1 MKLSNKYNLPSEP
14 SNKKTSKIEI
24 STNNN
29 LDTDEEISSL
39 IENPDVNIL
48 KKITSVDFINNFI
61 KESFE
66 YMEKSTDKNE
76 ARKYI
81 LDIMDST
88 LKGTYK
94 DIEKTGY
101 YQNVEKTLAFY
112 CELFDNISICETII
126 SEKTDIKFKMIWEFI
141 KKEEFKSLKNLQT
154 VISLQQENV
163 LIKETIKTNTENMD
177 AIIKENKKL
186 REELNDLK
194 MIVKNLNGEMTPRN
208 NYIQTNDIRNVSSN
222 SSSMMHE
229 IYSTNSN
236 PERIV
241 QNKPLTHLNVSEH
254 NNISNDSADLR
265 KTLPIS
271 NELSK
276 RVLPVTK
283 NNVFDTNLESSSSS
297 FESPKKQKLASKL
310 LHPRKGF
317 EERFGP
323 SFCPSYIQKLV
334 PLKQQR
340 SEIFHFLN
348 SKGTYRVPKEVTE
361 ILDLKVRQF
370 INQKKKEF
378 AFNNTEK
385 SAKSLTGKK

>member
-1 MKLSNKYNLPSEP
+1 
-14 SNKKTSKIEI
+14 
-24 STNNN
+24 
-29 LDTDEEISSL
+29 
-39 IENPDVNIL
+39 
-48 KKITSVDFINNFI
+48 
-61 KESFE
+61 
-66 YMEKSTDKNE
+66 MEKSTDKNE
-76 ARKYI
+76 AKKYI

-163 LIKETIKTNTENMD
+163 LIRETIKTNTENMD
-177 AIIKENKKL
+177 AIIKVNKKL

-208 NYIQTNDIRNVSSN
+208 NYIQTNDIRNLSSN

-229 IYSTNSN
+229 IYNTNPN
-236 PERIV
+236 PERII
-241 QNKPLTHLNVSEH
+241 QSKPLTHLNVSEH
-254 NNISNDSADLR
+254 NSISNDSADLR
-265 KTLPIS
+265 KNLPIS

-283 NNVFDTNLESSSSS
+283 NNFFDTNWEPSS
-297 FESPKKQKLASKL
+297 FESPNKQNPASKFL
-310 LHPRKGF
+310 QSKKRF
-317 EERFGP
+317 EERFDL
-323 SFCPSYIQKLV
+323 SFCPSYIKKLV

-340 SEIFHFLN
+340 YEIFHFLN
-348 SKGTYRVPKEVTE
+348 SKGTYRVPKALTD
-361 ILDLKVRQF
+361 ILDFKVRQF
-370 INQKKKEF
+370 INEKKKEF
-378 AFNNTEK
+378 ALLNTEK
-385 SAKSLTGKK
+385 STKSLTGRK

>member
-208 NYIQTNDIRNVSSN
+208 NYIQTNDIRNLSSN
-222 SSSMMHE
+222 SSSMMQE
-229 IYSTNSN
+229 IYNPNPN
-236 PERIV
+236 PERII

-283 NNVFDTNLESSSSS
+283 NNFFDTNFDPSS
-297 FESPKKQKLASKL
+297 FESPKKQKLPSKSL
-310 LHPRKGF
+310 ESKKGF
-317 EERFGP
+317 EERFG
-323 SFCPSYIQKLV
+323 SSYCPPYIKKLV
-334 PLKQQR
+334 PLKQHKTV
-340 SEIFHFLN
+340 IFNFLN
-348 SKGTYRVPKEVTE
+348 SKGTYTVPKALTE

-370 INQKKKEF
+370 LNQKKKEF
-378 AFNNTEK
+378 ALYNTEK